1 MLNVLCVY
9 RFPIISVA
17 CYFFNKS
24 SIICF
29 LDVRV
34 SEVDDFE
41 NDIQLSQVKV
51 ATPFRDDM
59 QVKFVLHNLLC
70 KF

>member
-1 MLNVLCVY
+1 
-9 RFPIISVA
+9 
-17 CYFFNKS
+17 
-24 SIICF
+24 
-29 LDVRV
+29 V

-59 QVKFVLHNLLC
+59 QVKFVLHNLLY